1 MNRMTTGRR
10 PRWAVEDHEIL
21 DPLVSKKEREKKRE
35 KKGKFNS
42 KFKIKLKFSE
52 NQDEIPRNH

>member
-1 MNRMTTGRR
+1 MTTGRR